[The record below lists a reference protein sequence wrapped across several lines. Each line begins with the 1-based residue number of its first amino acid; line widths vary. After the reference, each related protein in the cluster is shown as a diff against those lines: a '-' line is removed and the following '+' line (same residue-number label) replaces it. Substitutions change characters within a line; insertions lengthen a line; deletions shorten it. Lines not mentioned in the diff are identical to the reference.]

1 LFAEKQIS
9 RREEMAARFEVY
21 KCDSCGNMV
30 EMVHEGKGQMICC
43 GKPMRLMKENIV
55 DASTEKHV
63 PVMEKLSGGI
73 LVKVGTVP
81 HPMEKDHYIEWIEV
95 VKDGKTLSRQYLNPG
110 DVPEAKFASDPN
122 GLVVREFCNLH
133 GIWKA

>member
-1 LFAEKQIS
+1 
-9 RREEMAARFEVY
+9 MAARFEVY

-63 PVMEKLSGGI
+63 PVMEKLSGEI

>member
-1 LFAEKQIS
+1 
-9 RREEMAARFEVY
+9 MAARFEVY

-110 DVPEAKFASDPN
+110 DVPEAKFASNTN